1 VQKRDGA
8 MLAVDAMGARITS
21 DLAQPAVGRALSAR
35 GAYEASGM
43 REANIVKHAKASPA
57 MWYADR

>member
-1 VQKRDGA
+1 
-8 MLAVDAMGARITS
+8 MLAVDPMGARVNS

-35 GAYEASGM
+35 GAYEASRM
-43 REANIVKHAKASPA
+43 RKANIVKHAKASPA